1 MIRSFDPIADENS
14 KLLILGTM
22 PGAESLRKQ
31 QYYGYDRNQFWKIMF
46 SIFREDFKENYD
58 EKKKLLLKNGAALW
72 DVLKNCE
79 RESSSDSKIKN
90 PEVNDISSLLIKYPG
105 IKSIYFNGKM
115 AETLFRKSV
124 INKID
129 FKNLKLCILPS
140 TSPANTVKFEVKL
153 EEWKKILV
161 SL

>member
-1 MIRSFDPIADENS
+1 
-14 KLLILGTM
+14 M
-22 PGAESLRKQ
+22 PGAESIRKQ

-46 SIFREDFKENYD
+46 AIFRGDFKENYD

-90 PEVNDISSLLIKYPG
+90 PEANDISSLLIKYPD
-105 IKSIYFNGKM
+105 IKTIYFNGKM

-129 FKNLKLCILPS
+129 CKNLKLCILPS

-153 EEWKKILV
+153 DKWKEILV